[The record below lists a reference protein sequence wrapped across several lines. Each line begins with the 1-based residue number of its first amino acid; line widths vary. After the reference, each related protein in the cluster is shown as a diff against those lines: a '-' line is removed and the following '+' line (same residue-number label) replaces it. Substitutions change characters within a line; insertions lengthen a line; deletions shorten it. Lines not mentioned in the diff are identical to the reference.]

1 VRDLAPDV
9 TRQRLLVEG
18 FYTRDVDESVVR
30 EFLRDLPVALEL
42 RTYGE
47 ATVHAPG
54 GAGRADNEGFD
65 AFVPLID
72 SGISLYVWSE
82 RRFLAVVVFTCK
94 AFDVDRAVDVTRD
107 FFALSDHEHSAF

>member
-1 VRDLAPDV
+1 MADAGHSAPGGAPAAARAIGTALRELYNPAQIDVVVRIE
-9 TRQRLLVEG
+9 RLL
-18 FYTRDVDESVVR
+18 
-30 EFLRDLPVALEL
+30 
-42 RTYGE
+42 

-94 AFDVDRAVDVTRD
+94 AFDVDRAVEVTRD